1 MGKVAQSS
9 VKYLIKARLESGG
22 VVEKPD
28 VVGAIFGQTE
38 GLLGEELDLR
48 ELQERGRIG
57 RIEVSVKE
65 KNGKS
70 EATIEIPTSLDATET
85 SLLAASLETIERV
98 GPTTSDIRVERIVD
112 QRTSKRDYI
121 VKRAKQ
127 LLEEIE
133 RDKPEHNKITAEI
146 RKQARAS
153 EVTQYKGFDAGP
165 GVETSKEVVL
175 VEGRAD
181 LVNLLRSGVK
191 NGLVIGGT
199 SIPNKIFEIVEDKDV
214 TLFLDGDRGGD
225 LILKEFREEKEPDYV
240 ARAPE
245 NKEVEELGKEE
256 IHTALRDKEPF
267 KYVKSQDID
276 EKEIEDK
283 EDIIEYLNDL
293 LGTRAVYIIDEDLE
307 TVSKFPLNRFREK
320 VSDLDSCYMVI
331 MDGEIDREKVEM
343 LDNKTE
349 FIVGM
354 DKTDYVSSSNVSLLT
369 RKELK
374 PVKKSIEE

>member
-9 VKYLIKARLESGG
+9 VKYLIKAKLESGG

-57 RIEVSVKE
+57 RIEVAVEE

-98 GPTTSDIRVERIVD
+98 GPTTADIRVERIVD

-153 EVTQYKGFDAGP
+153 EVTQYKGFEAGP
-165 GVETSKEVVL
+165 SVETSNEIVL

-199 SIPNKIFEIVEDKDV
+199 SIPNKIFEVVEGKDI
-214 TLFLDGDRGGD
+214 TLFLDGDRGGE

-256 IHTALRDKEPF
+256 IHTALRDKEPV
-267 KYVKSQDID
+267 KYVKSKDID
-276 EKEIEDK
+276 EEEIEDK
-283 EDIIEYLNDL
+283 EEVIEYLNDL

-307 TVSKFPLNRFREK
+307 TVSKFPLNRFEEK
-320 VSDLDSCYMVI
+320 VSDLDSCYMVM

-369 RKELK
+369 RNELK
-374 PVKKSIEE
+374 PVKKA